1 MPPEKREMIVK
12 DLNIQQNR
20 TGYSVEKLLNFY
32 GIPSSTY
39 YGWFNATGSVKTKR
53 PKRSKNFKALLPD
66 EIEAVKTFRSDHLE
80 PGYRKLTWMMVDQ
93 NIAFIPEITVY
104 RLLKGLNMLSMG
116 IPGDTAGSEYK
127 NKPLYVHHHWH
138 TDIAYIKIRGIFYYL
153 IMMLDGYSR
162 FLLNWELM
170 TDMTEISVSLFVQET
185 REKCPER
192 KPMLI
197 MDNGTQF
204 VSRDFKDMLSEID
217 LHPVHTRRNHPQTNG
232 KIERMN
238 GTVKTEAIRKNTP
251 VTHGEACRILND
263 YEYEYNYQRL
273 HAGIKYLRPAD
284 VFFGRDKT
292 VLSNRKM
299 KILVARQN
307 RISKN
312 KALEL
317 E

>member
-1 MPPEKREMIVK
+1 VPPEKRETVVN
-12 DLNIQQNR
+12 DLKKQQER
-20 TGYSVEKLLNFY
+20 TGYPIERLLHIY
-32 GIPSSTY
+32 GISPSTY
-39 YGWFNATGSVKTKR
+39 YGWFNSDKSIKNKR
-53 PKRSKNFKALLPD
+53 PKRSKNYKGLLPE
-66 EIEAVKTFRSDHLE
+66 EIEAVKSFRYINPE
-80 PGYRKLTWMMVDQ
+80 EGYRKLTWMMVDR

-116 IPGDTAGSEYK
+116 ISGDKAGNEYK

-138 TDIAYIKIRGIFYYL
+138 TDIAYIKIRSVFYYL

-170 TDMTEISVSLFVQET
+170 TDMTEFSVSLFVQET
-185 REKCPER
+185 REEYPER
-192 KPMLI
+192 EPMLI

-204 VSRDFKDMLSEID
+204 ISRDFKHMLSEID

-238 GTVKTEAIRKNTP
+238 GTVKTEAIKKNTP
-251 VTHGEACRILND
+251 VTHREACRILND
-263 YEYEYNYQRL
+263 YQYEYNYQRL
-273 HAGIKYLRPAD
+273 HAGIQYLRPAD
-284 VFFGRDKT
+284 VFFGRDKN
-292 VLSNRKM
+292 VLNDRKM
-299 KILVARQN
+299 KILVARHD
-307 RISKN
+307 RIAKN